1 MLTVLLWL
9 TAVALAV
16 SAVFLW
22 RRALWLQAETDISLA
37 DELIQAAERF
47 VLLRNDYREYLR
59 KSKIELQIA
68 RQYFAGERQGQ
79 LRRYKCLRHTLDNSL
94 WWSGQCLIAH
104 EPDYLLDK
112 LGEKRQLAGQLFNR
126 WDLSLPWQG
135 AYYDPRKRSDRL
147 ARLKVYREAQRRVLV
162 AV

>member
-9 TAVALAV
+9 IVSALVV
-16 SAVFLW
+16 SAVLLW
-22 RRALWLQAETDISLA
+22 RRTLWQQAEADISLA

-68 RQYFAGERQGQ
+68 RQYFAGERQGK
-79 LRRYKCLRHTLDNSL
+79 LNRYKCLRHTLDNSL
-94 WWSGQCLIAH
+94 WWAGQCLIAN

-112 LGEKRQLAGQLFNR
+112 LGENRALAGQLFNR
-126 WDLSLPWQG
+126 WDLSMPWQG
-135 AYYDPRKRSDRL
+135 AYYDRDKKRARL
-147 ARLKVYREAQRRVLV
+147 ARLKAYREARPRALV
-162 AV
+162 AA